1 MKYRNDLKYFIRDGE
16 LMPIEKFDESLIISN
31 KSVYEVIRVR
41 DAEPL
46 FLEEHLERMQNSAGL
61 VFGSYKI
68 DKQKIAALLRELITE
83 NGLVEGNVKVEL
95 MKESE
100 DFGLLLYFIPH
111 RYPTEEQ
118 YRKGI
123 RMKLQFDERILP
135 NAKISNWTVRGNAN
149 KIIDNELVYETL
161 LVNSQGYVTEGSR
174 SNFFLIKDGMLISAP
189 EEWILPGITRMK
201 VLEIARKAGIRMK
214 YEKVHHKELQNF
226 EAAFIT
232 GTSPGVLQVRE
243 IENVSFEI
251 GHPLY
256 KKIKEA
262 FQLY

>member
-16 LMPIEKFDESLIISN
+16 LMPIEKFDEKLILSN
-31 KSVYEVIRVR
+31 NSVYEVIRVR

-68 DKQKIAALLRELITE
+68 DKHKIAALLRELITK

-135 NAKISNWTVRGNAN
+135 NAKISNWTVRG
-149 KIIDNELVYETL
+149 L
-161 LVNSQGYVTEGSR
+161 S
-174 SNFFLIKDGMLISAP
+174 LIHI
-189 EEWILPGITRMK
+189 
-201 VLEIARKAGIRMK
+201 
-214 YEKVHHKELQNF
+214 
-226 EAAFIT
+226 
-232 GTSPGVLQVRE
+232 
-243 IENVSFEI
+243 
-251 GHPLY
+251 
-256 KKIKEA
+256 
-262 FQLY
+262 